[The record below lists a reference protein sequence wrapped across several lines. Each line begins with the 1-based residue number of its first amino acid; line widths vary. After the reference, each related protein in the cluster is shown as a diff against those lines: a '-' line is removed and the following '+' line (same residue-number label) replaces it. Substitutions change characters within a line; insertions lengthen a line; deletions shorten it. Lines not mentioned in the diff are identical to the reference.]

1 MASINDILLLYELS
15 NQKGST
21 LIGYH
26 GSNLQ
31 TQFDNHGQFAYWLS
45 QMAPDK
51 FSEINVVIG
60 KLEVW
65 YIGK

>member
-15 NQKGST
+15 SQKGST

-31 TQFDNHGQFAYWLS
+31 TQFDNHGQFAYWPS
-45 QMAPDK
+45 QMTPNTS
-51 FSEINVVIG
+51 SEIYVVIG